1 MSHTPW
7 ASNAVPEHHPW
18 VIGGADPVIELGP
31 DGGDGGVVVAEGTPK
46 QVSRAK
52 TATAPILRELL
63 RTWPGG

>member
-1 MSHTPW
+1 
-7 ASNAVPEHHPW
+7 
-18 VIGGADPVIELGP
+18 VIELGP